1 MNVRSAFLAA
11 LSLATSASAQAPAPF
26 RIEGRVLVPQGYPAA
41 DSIEIVARRGDP
53 RLRLLGTVLS
63 ERRVG
68 FDGRFELALELSDR
82 GFYLV
87 LDSRWLELPPL
98 WIEPQTGEASLGVL
112 LAPALRAVLHGRF
125 GPAGVASQLPRSL
138 AGSWVWAADGEARA
152 EVGADGTFELLAPA
166 SSLAG
171 PLCAAPIAYAPL
183 EFDSP
188 AVEDGRSCEIE
199 LPLLEPASLQGRV
212 VDSEGNGLR
221 GWTLTFWR
229 GTQPRR
235 PLLLDPWGGIL
246 STTTGA
252 DGIFAV
258 DGLPPGDLCLR
269 IEDPRWRAQGLEVRD
284 LEPGEL
290 RSGVELVLL
299 RAASLRG
306 QVVDDSGWPV
316 GGARVTAGRREGSG
330 VPMVATTDADG
341 RYAFDAAL
349 PGEYVL
355 CACSEGRAAHSRG
368 VVALA
373 EGAREQANLVLGRG
387 SELQVQLGEHA
398 APVRVLVLDA
408 LGFVRADQRVWQG
421 ELDLPLPPGIYRVV
435 LLDRDGQRE
444 ERRVALSGFERR
456 PWILRM

>member
-11 LSLATSASAQAPAPF
+11 LSLATSASAQSPTPF
-26 RIEGRVLVPQGYPAA
+26 RIEGRLLVPQGCPAA
-41 DSIEIVARRGDP
+41 GSIEVVARRGDP

-63 ERRVG
+63 EQRVG
-68 FDGRFELALELSDR
+68 SDGRFELALELSDP

-87 LDSRWLELPPL
+87 LDARWLDLPPL
-98 WIEPQTGEASLGVL
+98 WIEPLAGEASLGVL

-125 GPAGVASQLPRSL
+125 GPAGVASDLPRSL
-138 AGSWVWAADGEARA
+138 AGSWVWAQGSDARA
-152 EVGADGTFELLAPA
+152 VVEADGTFELLAPA

-171 PLCAAPIAYAPL
+171 PLCASPFAFAPL

-188 AVEDGRSCEIE
+188 AVEDGRACEIE

-212 VDSEGNGLR
+212 VDSEGNGVR
-221 GWTLTFWR
+221 GLTLTFWR
-229 GTQPRR
+229 GAHARR

-246 STTTGA
+246 SAVTDA
-252 DGIFAV
+252 DGVFEA

-269 IEDPRWRAQGLEVRD
+269 IEDPRWRAQGLEVRG

-290 RSGVELVLL
+290 RSDLELVLL

-316 GGARVTAGRREGSG
+316 GGARVTAGGREGCG
-330 VPMVATTDADG
+330 GPMVTTTDADG

-368 VVALA
+368 VVTLA

-387 SELQVQLGEHA
+387 SELQVQLGEHP

-421 ELDLPLPPGIYRVV
+421 ELDLSLPPGIYRVV
-435 LLDRDGQRE
+435 MQDRDGQRE
-444 ERRVALSGFERR
+444 ERRVVLSGRERR